1 MVVVRSLKDEQEAPS
16 TSTRIDF
23 DGKLPLFAPS
33 VFRRRFIL
41 GTITGTALALGAD
54 FLGSTSAILSL
65 NPELFRGLRVDVLYP
80 IGGYKRCLETSQG
93 FEFIFP
99 KTWVGDQTLLYRA
112 VQRGERERS
121 LDLPPIRQPSKRRLT
136 EPIVAFGPPGTLGE
150 LNVSVVVAPV
160 AQGFTLEKLGN
171 PTEAGITIL
180 KRSIAPEGSNKVA
193 ELIDAAARRDD
204 AGVTYY
210 TLEYTVRGPSFYRH
224 NVAVYAVSSSAELY
238 TLSAQS
244 PETMWSDVR
253 NQFKIISDSF
263 RLVSSI

>member
-1 MVVVRSLKDEQEAPS
+1 M
-16 TSTRIDF
+16 
-23 DGKLPLFAPS
+23 
-33 VFRRRFIL
+33 
-41 GTITGTALALGAD
+41 
-54 FLGSTSAILSL
+54 
-65 NPELFRGLRVDVLYP
+65 
-80 IGGYKRCLETSQG
+80 
-93 FEFIFP
+93 
-99 KTWVGDQTLLYRA
+99 
-112 VQRGERERS
+112 
-121 LDLPPIRQPSKRRLT
+121 
-136 EPIVAFGPPGTLGE
+136 
-150 LNVSVVVAPV
+150 
-160 AQGFTLEKLGN
+160 
-171 PTEAGITIL
+171 